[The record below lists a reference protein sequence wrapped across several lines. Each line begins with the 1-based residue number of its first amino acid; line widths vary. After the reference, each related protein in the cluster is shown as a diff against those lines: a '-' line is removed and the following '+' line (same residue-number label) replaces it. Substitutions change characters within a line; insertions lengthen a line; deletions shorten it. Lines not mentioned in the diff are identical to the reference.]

1 MRALI
6 IVTAASFVFQAGA
19 GSSLAQSAQSPP
31 DDRRF
36 EVASVKPGMSP
47 FEAGRAAG
55 QTGAPIALS
64 KFGIGTQPGGRFTA
78 GSTLKQLVAEA
89 FDVKDYQIDGGPPW
103 LATDYFDITANAGA
117 DATPADVKAML
128 RTLLAER
135 FGLRTRSGTR
145 QASVYVLSVA
155 RSDGRLGSRLTPS
168 SPECIQ
174 QLEQRKRTA
183 TAAEPS
189 SPPSDAE
196 RQRDRERMQAQ
207 LKRLG
212 TGDSSVVA
220 PCGSTMMRSS
230 ATGASTVLFGGTEIK
245 SLVSRI
251 SSELSAPV
259 LDQTGLSGLFDLSLE
274 YLSERGINGRPAGID
289 PNSTDPLPP
298 PLIGA
303 LQQQLGLKLEKQVAP
318 MPIVI
323 IDAAEHPTPD

>member
-19 GSSLAQSAQSPP
+19 GSGLAQSAQSPP

-135 FGLRTRSGTR
+135 FGLRTRSDTR

-207 LKRLG
+207 
-212 TGDSSVVA
+212 
-220 PCGSTMMRSS
+220 
-230 ATGASTVLFGGTEIK
+230 ASWYG
-245 SLVSRI
+245 
-251 SSELSAPV
+251 
-259 LDQTGLSGLFDLSLE
+259 
-274 YLSERGINGRPAGID
+274 
-289 PNSTDPLPP
+289 
-298 PLIGA
+298 
-303 LQQQLGLKLEKQVAP
+303 
-318 MPIVI
+318 
-323 IDAAEHPTPD
+323 